1 MPLKISDATIAS
13 FAEAFEKFR
22 SDVPKNKLNL
32 ILFLVDKD
40 PATSLSICPDCS
52 RAEPVIYKKLE
63 SASDDIAL
71 LRTYVGDIPAWKNP
85 QNPWREDSRFKLT
98 SVPTL
103 IRWENDTIKGRLEDN
118 EAYIEDKIEALVA

>member
-13 FAEAFEKFR
+13 FAEVFEEFR
-22 SDVPKNKLNL
+22 SDAPKNKLNL

-103 IRWENDTIKGRLEDN
+103 IRWEKDTIKGRLEDN